1 MSHFTI
7 VHVNNR
13 KITRSIAEKF
23 DRASCTSL
31 EKKSSP
37 VAMREINFHK
47 YSRFGL
53 GGGLFLVSLVLSWGS
68 SGSWGN
74 IWVLSVGSIGLM
86 GCVARGAN
94 GAAPLL
100 RDLLLRLRSISGPIG
115 GAGVSVDVDVDG
127 VGATSRSKSS
137 RLVSRDRSPGWWWWC
152 KWWGW
157 TTEASELHCWPG
169 EPDGWSF
176 GSRRSVT
183 NAGGSLLLKNQ

>member
-1 MSHFTI
+1 M
-7 VHVNNR
+7 
-13 KITRSIAEKF
+13 F

-47 YSRFGL
+47 YSRLGL
-53 GGGLFLVSLVLSWGS
+53 GGGLFLCSVVLSWGS
-68 SGSWGN
+68 SGSWGS
-74 IWVLSVGSIGLM
+74 IWVLSVGSDGLM

-115 GAGVSVDVDVDG
+115 GTGVSLDVEADG
-127 VGATSRSKSS
+127 AGGVTSRSRSS
-137 RLVSRDRSPGWWWWC
+137 RLDSRDRSPGWWWWC
-152 KWWGW
+152 RWWGW
-157 TTEASELHCWPG
+157 TTEVSEAVQCGLD
-169 EPDGWSF
+169 ELDGCGCSF

-183 NAGGSLLLKNQ
+183 SAGGSLLLKNQ